1 MTYDRFFNLSK
12 TQETPHSSSMGY
24 GMSFVSSKSD
34 LWSANATAVLWVMIY
49 WTTLL
54 QHRKPGIIADKDLS
68 RYCIYPYTQS
78 IPLLMTWRH
87 NKHGLDIFSWD
98 LPVSGLLYSCMK
110 SSDVT
115 KYEMHAR
122 HAMASLYLTFRNT
135 SLIIL
140 GTPAIRLSFPRRR
153 FSNVDKFSHVHKFSN
168 GRTQIYWRCKV
179 VFQMARISKS
189 DNDIIFEL
197 VCWHS

>member
-49 WTTLL
+49 WTALL

-115 KYEMHAR
+115 KIWNACPTCYGIPLFDLSKHIVDN
-122 HAMASLYLTFRNT
+122 FRDACN
-135 SLIIL
+135 
-140 GTPAIRLSFPRRR
+140 
-153 FSNVDKFSHVHKFSN
+153 
-168 GRTQIYWRCKV
+168 
-179 VFQMARISKS
+179 
-189 DNDIIFEL
+189 
-197 VCWHS
+197 